1 MRSKSTPF
9 AAATLVMTIAA
20 LPALAQ
26 GESCAQISRI
36 LSTQVLDNSTMLV
49 TLRDMKQFTV
59 HMRGVC
65 IGFDRNAQFLSFR
78 TQTQSPVGCLAAG
91 DTVSY
96 NLPGEGTPVRVRGS
110 TQTPCFVGSVTEGPP
125 PGK

>member
-1 MRSKSTPF
+1 MKRKNATL
-9 AAATLVMTIAA
+9 AATALMITLAA
-20 LPALAQ
+20 VPALAQ
-26 GESCAQISRI
+26 GETCAQISRI
-36 LSTQVLDNSTMLV
+36 LSTEVLDNSTMLV

-65 IGFDRNAQFLSFR
+65 IGLDRNAQFLSFR
-78 TQTQSPVGCLAAG
+78 TLTQSPVGCLAAG

-96 NLPGEGTPVRVRGS
+96 NLPGENTPVRVRGS
-110 TQTPCFVGSVTEGPP
+110 TQTPCFVGSVTPGPP

>member
-1 MRSKSTPF
+1 MI
-9 AAATLVMTIAA
+9 TLAA

-26 GESCAQISRI
+26 GESCAQINRI

-59 HMRGVC
+59 RMRGVC
-65 IGFDRNAQFLSFR
+65 IGFDRNSLHLSFR
-78 TQTQSPVGCLAAG
+78 TLTQSPIGCLSAG

-96 NLPGEGTPVRVRGS
+96 NVPGEDTPVRLHGS
-110 TQTPCFVGSVTEGPP
+110 TQTPCFVGNVAPGAPP
-125 PGK
+125 AK

>member
-1 MRSKSTPF
+1 MTAKNTF
-9 AAATLVMTIAA
+9 LAAATLVATIAA
-20 LPALAQ
+20 LPAFAQ

-36 LSTQVLDNSTMLV
+36 LSTQVLDRSTMLV

-65 IGFDRNAQFLSFR
+65 VGLDRNSQFLSFR

-96 NLPGEGTPVRVRGS
+96 NVPGEDTPVRLRGS

-125 PGK
+125 PAK

>member
-1 MRSKSTPF
+1 MAMKSTF
-9 AAATLVMTIAA
+9 LAATLATIAA

-26 GESCAQISRI
+26 GETCAQINRI
-36 LSTQVLDNSTMLV
+36 LSTQVLDRSTILV

-65 IGFDRNAQFLSFR
+65 VGLDRNSQFLSFR
-78 TQTQSPVGCLAAG
+78 TLTESPVGCLSSG

-96 NLPGEGTPVRVRGS
+96 NVPGEGTPVRLRGS
-110 TQTPCFVGSVTEGPP
+110 TQTPCFVGSVTEGAPP
-125 PGK
+125 PK